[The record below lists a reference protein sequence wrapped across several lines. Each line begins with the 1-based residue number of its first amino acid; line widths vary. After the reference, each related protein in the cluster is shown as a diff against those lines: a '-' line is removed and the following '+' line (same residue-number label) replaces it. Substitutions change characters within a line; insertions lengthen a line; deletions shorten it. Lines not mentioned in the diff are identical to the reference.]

1 MMNTSYDS
9 DLKKPFANP
18 KACKA
23 SPNEPFLHL
32 IERVSGEEI
41 DVLLEMEQEARKLI
55 CTHKLE
61 ALLQWVAQV
70 TDRSEEQFKPASKRA
85 EALAI
90 ALDRAIDLA
99 HARARDA
106 DRFLARECADNLIQA
121 HAHACDI
128 VCKLEHREGSEK
140 IAEGQSV
147 ELSQTFTD
155 RVVETWYSGLFDPQL
170 VNLSKPET
178 QALKNYLRVND
189 LLIRCKDSAE
199 GLSDETWQTV
209 EDQMLLI

>member
-1 MMNTSYDS
+1 M
-9 DLKKPFANP
+9 KPFATQTARNSGSNKP
-18 KACKA
+18 L
-23 SPNEPFLHL
+23 SQP
-32 IERVSGEEI
+32 ISRVGGAEI
-41 DVLLEMEQEARKLI
+41 DVLLEMAQEARKFI

-61 ALLQWVAQV
+61 ALLQWAAQV

-99 HARARDA
+99 HAHARDA

-121 HAHACDI
+121 HTHACDI
-128 VCKLEHREGSEK
+128 VCKLEHREGSEE

-155 RVVETWYSGLFDPQL
+155 RVVETWYSGLFDPKL
-170 VNLSKPET
+170 VDLSKPET
-178 QALKNYLRVND
+178 QALKNYLSVND
-189 LLIRCKDSAE
+189 LLIQFKESAI

-209 EDQMLLI
+209 ENQMLLI

>member
-9 DLKKPFANP
+9 DLKQPFATLSARN
-18 KACKA
+18 A
-23 SPNEPFLHL
+23 SPNEPFLQPNAS
-32 IERVSGEEI
+32 VGGE
-41 DVLLEMEQEARKLI
+41 DVDLLLEMEQEARKLI

-61 ALLQWVAQV
+61 ALLQWAAQV

-99 HARARDA
+99 HAHARDA
-106 DRFLARECADNLIQA
+106 DRFLDRECADNLIQA

-128 VCKLEHREGSEK
+128 VCKLEHREGSGK

-170 VNLSKPET
+170 VDLSKPET
-178 QALKNYLRVND
+178 QALKNYLSAND
-189 LLIRCKDSAE
+189 LLIQFKESTV

-209 EDQMLLI
+209 ENQMLLI